1 MVKNIIYISMVASF
15 ALFSNG
21 CGGGSDSTTTQ
32 EVQDTTAPVIITAS
46 PIQVVED
53 TNNTTILKADEN
65 ATFSI
70 PATEHFVL
78 NGAVLTFAAPSFDA
92 NGGNEYNITV
102 TAVDSA
108 KNSSSKVITFDVAQ
122 KVYQASVNA
131 VSDGNKNLTKN
142 ADGTITGPSGL
153 LWQDNN
159 DGDKNPR
166 SYDDAVSYCASL
178 GNGWRVPLSSELL
191 NLIDFTKGDHNN
203 ASLLE
208 EEFSNTLGQT
218 PTTVSWAEEIDGH
231 KMIVTYPDG
240 ASSIENN
247 DAAEH
252 AVKCV
257 KGEKAPVHTFV
268 TKDNIIIDQATQLKW
283 TSVGDPTDGN
293 NRKAIENAEAA
304 NYCQSLTLDGGN
316 WRLPTINEL
325 RTLIDTNNHKVPT
338 SIAPDGTSVLWSS
351 TAFTNADEATPQNYV
366 LDLTG
371 DIVNIRSEELD
382 QTLFVTCVKGQ

>member
-1 MVKNIIYISMVASF
+1 MVKHIIYISMVASF
-15 ALFSNG
+15 ALFSSG
-21 CGGGSDSTTTQ
+21 CGGGSSSATK
-32 EVQDTTAPVIITAS
+32 EVKDTTPPVITTVS
-46 PIQVVED
+46 PIQVVEE
-53 TNNTTILKADEN
+53 TNNTTTLAANES

-70 PATEHFVL
+70 PATDNFSL
-78 NGAVLTFAAPSFDA
+78 NGSVLTFVAPSFDA
-92 NGGNEYNITV
+92 NGGNEYNVTV
-102 TAVDSA
+102 TAEDSA
-108 KNSSSKVITFDVAQ
+108 KNSSSKILTFDVAQ
-122 KVYQASVNA
+122 KVYQASVKA

-142 ADGTITGPSGL
+142 VDGTITGPSGL

-166 SYDDAVSYCASL
+166 SYDDAVAYCATL
-178 GNGWRVPLSSELL
+178 GDGWRMPLSSELL
-191 NLIDFTKGDHNN
+191 NLIDFTKGDHNK

-208 EEFSNTLGQT
+208 EEFTNTLGGT
-218 PTTVSWAEEIDGH
+218 PTTVSWAKKINGH

-240 ASSIENN
+240 AASIDDN
-247 DAAEH
+247 DGSEH

-257 KGEKAPVHTFV
+257 KGEEAPVHTFV
-268 TKDNIIIDQATQLKW
+268 TKDNITTDQATQLKW
-283 TSVGDPTDGN
+283 TSVGDPADGN
-293 NRKAIENAEAA
+293 NRKAIENGEAE

-325 RTLIDTNNHKVPT
+325 RSLITNNAIP
-338 SIAPDGTSVLWSS
+338 SEIAPDGTTILWSS
-351 TAFTNADEATPQNYV
+351 TAFTNADDATPQNYV